1 MTMDLRGAVTTSDP
15 SAAETSHFELLFD
28 REFSYV
34 WNTLRRLGIYERDLE
49 DVTHEVFLQIYT
61 HWAAFD
67 PARSARP
74 WLFGFAYRIA
84 ADYRRLARHRM
95 QLVGDVA
102 EVEDQAR
109 PGTGTDQDDATDARD
124 AAELVERALGRLELE
139 QRAVLVMHDIDGSTM
154 SEVAAALAIPV
165 NTGYSRLRLA
175 RARFSAVVRKIKAAG
190 GDRS

>member
-1 MTMDLRGAVTTSDP
+1 MTMGLRGAVTTSDS
-15 SAAETSHFELLFD
+15 SASGSSHFDLLFD

-34 WNTLRRLGIYERDLE
+34 WNTLRRLGICERDLE

-67 PARSARP
+67 PARAARP

-95 QLVGDVA
+95 RLVGDVA
-102 EVEDQAR
+102 EVEDEAL
-109 PGTGTDQDDATDARD
+109 PGAGADQDDAANARE
-124 AAELVERALGRLELE
+124 AAQLVDRALDRLELE

-154 SEVAAALAIPV
+154 GEVAAALAIPV

-175 RARFSAVVRKIKAAG
+175 RARFSAVVRKMKGAG